1 MIPAT
6 APLYKECGLLNMPL
20 YVDFPPQRVSVSPVE
35 VGVPTAGDSHTLE
48 CNISRAVTLSNSTL
62 LEVVWLD
69 PNNRTISSTSNFTVM
84 GDTSTTATILT
95 SNLTFSRLRT
105 SQGGNYTCSSN
116 MTIPGGVATDHPVP
130 STISVRVISK

>member
-6 APLYKECGLLNMPL
+6 APYKECGLLNMPL
-20 YVDFPPQRVSVSPVE
+20 YADFPPQRVSVSPVE
-35 VGVPTAGDSHTLE
+35 VGVPTAGDMYTLE

-69 PNNRTISSTSNFTVM
+69 PNNRTISSNPNFTIV
-84 GDTSTTATILT
+84 GDTNTTATFLT
-95 SNLTFSRLRT
+95 SQLTFSRLTT

-116 MTIPGGVATDHPVP
+116 MTIPGVVATDHPVP